1 MPDVHNETT
10 ACSFTT
16 ALAAIS
22 FGGGWDGVPILDL
35 QSRILTELAVPDR
48 LLDIVLLP

>member
-10 ACSFTT
+10 ARIFTT

-22 FGGGWDGVPILDL
+22 FGGGWDGVPILDCRAA
-35 QSRILTELAVPDR
+35 S
-48 LLDIVLLP
+48 